1 MATVNPTIRF
11 IGNDTV
17 VFTWV
22 LTNVDN
28 DGAPVGPNHAD
39 YADRAVQM
47 FGTFGGAAVAI
58 QGSNDDGTTWFTVDD
73 PQGVDLSLSAAG
85 GKAVSEITERMRPLL
100 TGGAASS
107 VTVAMT
113 CRRQRSYT

>member
-1 MATVNPTIRF
+1 MATVNPTIRNV
-11 IGNDTV
+11 GNDTL

-28 DGAPVGPNHAD
+28 DGAPVGPNHSD
-39 YADRAVQM
+39 YADRAVQA

-58 QGSNDDGTTWFTVDD
+58 QGSNDDGANWFTVDD
-73 PQGVDLSLSAAG
+73 PQGVDLTLSAAG
-85 GKAVSEITERMRPLL
+85 GKAVIEVPERMRPLL
-100 TGGAASS
+100 TGGTAST